1 MYQKAI
7 VTFIDILGFRDLIN
21 KSEWDVVL
29 EALNKV
35 KESTSPVSLK
45 GNELET
51 DDTAQV
57 ISFSDSIVRVRKIE
71 TELNIKYPSGLL
83 FQELISLV
91 HAQGELIDFDI
102 IIRGGVSIGDI
113 YIAQNSVFGPGVIK
127 AYDLENKYAQYPR
140 IILDPE
146 LINEYK
152 NNKLL
157 KAKWHNIDEESG
169 IIMNTLKQ
177 GDDGMWF
184 VNYAEAIEGE
194 LDDIDMYPIFLQRH
208 KEVILAGSKHY
219 TKLNHVLSKFI
230 WMAHYHN
237 QIVSSIKQKWFKH
250 YNLKKNDLLINS
262 EDLPSLQYVKP

>member
-21 KSEWDVVL
+21 KSEWSTVL
-29 EALNKV
+29 NALNKV
-35 KESTSPVSLK
+35 KEAASPVSVDD
-45 GNELET
+45 EQET
-51 DDTAQV
+51 DDLAQV
-57 ISFSDSIVRVRKIE
+57 VSFSDSIVRVRKIE
-71 TELNIKYPSGLL
+71 TVANINYPMGLL

-91 HAQGELIDFDI
+91 HAQGELIDFNI
-102 IIRGGVSIGDI
+102 IIRGGVAIGDV
-113 YIAQNSVFGPGVIK
+113 YISANSVFGPGVIK
-127 AYDLENKYAQYPR
+127 AYDLENKYAKYPR

-157 KAKWHNIDEESG
+157 KAKWHSIDEESE
-169 IIMNTLKQ
+169 IIIDLLKQ

-184 VNYAEAIEGE
+184 INYAKAIETE

-208 KEVILAGSKHY
+208 KEVILAGVEHQD
-219 TKLNHVLSKFI
+219 KLNTVLSKFI

-237 QIVSSIKQKWFKH
+237 QIVSNIEHKWFKY
-250 YNLKKNDLLINS
+250 YNLKREDLLINS
-262 EDLPSLQYVKP
+262 NELPLLQYV

>member
-21 KSEWDVVL
+21 KSEWNTVL
-29 EALNKV
+29 NALNKV
-35 KESTSPVSLK
+35 KEAASPVPIDD
-45 GNELET
+45 EQET
-51 DDTAQV
+51 DDLAQV
-57 ISFSDSIVRVRKIE
+57 VSFSDSIVRVRKIE
-71 TELNIKYPSGLL
+71 TEANINYPMGLL

-102 IIRGGVSIGDI
+102 IIRGGISIGDV
-113 YIAQNSVFGPGVIK
+113 YISANSVFGPGVIK
-127 AYDLENKYAQYPR
+127 AYDLENKYAKYPR

-157 KAKWHNIDEESG
+157 KAKWHSIDEESE
-169 IIMNTLKQ
+169 IIINLLKQ

-184 VNYAEAIEGE
+184 VNYAKAIETE

-208 KEVILAGSKHY
+208 KEVILTGVEHQE
-219 TKLNHVLSKFI
+219 KLNAVLSKFI

-237 QIVSSIKQKWFKH
+237 QIVSNIEHKWFKY
-250 YNLKKNDLLINS
+250 YNLKREDLLIDSN
-262 EDLPSLQYVKP
+262 ELPSLQYV